1 MFAVLLVQL
10 RFSTTMAAARY
21 GFSRFLSIKMDP
33 AMSELLSEHACF
45 GGVQRF
51 YKFDSQAIGLPMRYA
66 VYLPPNAEGRKLP
79 VLFYLAGL
87 TCTEETFM
95 IKAGAQRVA
104 AELGIILVAPDTSPR
119 GAGVPGETDD
129 WDFGAG
135 AGFYVDAVQEPWS
148 RHYRMYSHI
157 LELRDRVLSELPAD
171 RDRVGIFGHSMG
183 GHGALMLA
191 LRNPD
196 LFRSVSAFAPIAAPM
211 RCPWG
216 KKAFG
221 GYLGPDIAA
230 WRAYDATELMTQAGR
245 APFPKGILI
254 DQGLAD
260 KFLAEQLYPDAFEQA
275 CRTAGQP
282 LELRRHPGY
291 DHGYYFISTF
301 VEDHLRFH
309 SRNLG

>member
-1 MFAVLLVQL
+1 
-10 RFSTTMAAARY
+10 
-21 GFSRFLSIKMDP
+21 MDP
-33 AMSELLSEHACF
+33 VNLDLLSEHACF

-51 YKFDSQAIGLPMRYA
+51 YQYDSAAIGLPMRFS
-66 VYLPPNAEGRKLP
+66 VYLPPGHAAEAARLP

-104 AELGIILVAPDTSPR
+104 AELGMILVTPDTSPR
-119 GAGVPGETDD
+119 GAAVPGESDS
-129 WDFGAG
+129 WDFGLG
-135 AGFYVDAVQEPWS
+135 AGFYVDATVAPWS

-157 LELRDRVLSELPAD
+157 LELRELVLAKLPAD
-171 RDRVGIFGHSMG
+171 ADRVGIFGHSMG
-183 GHGALMLA
+183 GHGALMMA
-191 LRNPD
+191 LRNPG
-196 LFRSVSAFAPIAAPM
+196 LFRSVSAFAPIAAPA

-221 GYLGPDIAA
+221 GYLGSDEAA
-230 WRAYDATELMTQAGR
+230 WQDYDASALMARHDGG

-260 KFLAEQLYPDAFEQA
+260 KFLAEQLYPEAFEEA
-275 CRTAGQP
+275 CRAAGQP
-282 LELRRHPGY
+282 LELRRHAGY
-291 DHGYYFISTF
+291 DHGYYFIQSF

-309 SRNLG
+309 DRNLG